1 MSDKHMRTLTIGL
14 FGRLAAAIV
23 SLTMAATGA
32 FAQGN
37 SQVAHARH
45 MKVSDD
51 LASVLDHGNTNH
63 VRWVQKGAN
72 GDLVRVIIA
81 VDPTGDKT
89 LKALRKAVLD
99 AGGSVHRHLQ
109 SLDQVV
115 AMLPASMVD
124 AIAAR
129 NDVVKVAPNRSL
141 AATASLTEKVVG
153 ASDVRSLGTSGTTLD
168 GRGVGI
174 AFLDSGIM
182 SSHGAFAGSSGTS
195 RVTAR
200 VDLVPPPTTST
211 FTSGVDSTLNLVTT
225 GSTAPAKDPF
235 GHGTL
240 AASVAAGKGVYSLLT
255 ESGGI
260 APGATLVDVRVLDD
274 KGVGDLGTA
283 LAGID
288 WILAHAKENNIRV
301 LNISLGTDSTDSYLD
316 DPFCKAVRAV
326 VASGVTVVVAAGNYG
341 LGTDGREHYGTISSP
356 GDEPSA
362 ITVGS
367 SNSKGTTDRSD
378 DVVNNFSSRGLT
390 RGAHVD
396 ASGLVHHDNLLKP
409 DLVAP
414 GAMPPD
420 SVSSE

>member
-326 VASGVTVVVAAGNYG
+326 VASGVTVVVAA
-341 LGTDGREHYGTISSP
+341 
-356 GDEPSA
+356 
-362 ITVGS
+362 
-367 SNSKGTTDRSD
+367 
-378 DVVNNFSSRGLT
+378 
-390 RGAHVD
+390 
-396 ASGLVHHDNLLKP
+396 
-409 DLVAP
+409 
-414 GAMPPD
+414 
-420 SVSSE
+420 